1 MTGVCIYQAAPG
13 LVRGLRVYSRGMTSE
28 ATRAQAAATASGL
41 KAWHELV
48 RTRNALGLSDVLA
61 DDVVFRSPIVHTP
74 QEGKARTT
82 MYLTG
87 ALHVLG
93 NADFTYVREVV
104 DGQNAVLEFTTTIDG
119 IEVNGVDMITFNDAG
134 QIVDFKVM
142 LRPMKG
148 IQIVGQKMVQMLEAL
163 KSGPASS

>member
-1 MTGVCIYQAAPG
+1 MIEDPHGSVPTSVEESTG
-13 LVRGLRVYSRGMTSE
+13 
-28 ATRAQAAATASGL
+28 QAAATTAGL
-41 KAWHELV
+41 ARWHEIV
-48 RTRNALGLSDVLA
+48 ASRSPLGLAELLA

-93 NADFTYVREVV
+93 NDTFTYVREVV
-104 DGQNAVLEFTTTIDG
+104 DGSNAVLEFTATIDG
-119 IEVNGVDMITFNDAG
+119 IEVNGVDMITFNLAG
-134 QIVDFKVM
+134 DITDFKVM

-148 IQIVGQKMVQMLEAL
+148 IQIVGQKMVQMLDGL
-163 KSGPASS
+163 RSGTTSATS